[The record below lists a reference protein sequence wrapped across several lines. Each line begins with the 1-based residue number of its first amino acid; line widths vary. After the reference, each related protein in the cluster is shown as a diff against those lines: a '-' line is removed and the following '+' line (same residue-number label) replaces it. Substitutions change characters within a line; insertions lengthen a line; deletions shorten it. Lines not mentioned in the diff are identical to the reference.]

1 MIKRSAEG
9 AHFVMASNC
18 PRLRHKCRVA
28 KIPYMYIH
36 KNGLILEGV
45 KVEGAQQRTTIQAA
59 EIEKVK
65 QLKEELGVGE
75 AKNVYSHK
83 KKKAKKGA
91 NPLSMKKK
99 KGAVGKNSGGEKP
112 AGKSRGARKRRAQK
126 AEKQKE

>member
-83 KKKAKKGA
+83 KKK
-91 NPLSMKKK
+91 
-99 KGAVGKNSGGEKP
+99 GAVGKNSGGEKP

-126 AEKQKE
+126 AEKQ